1 VIDHVES
8 ILADAEWRKALLK
21 LVGKSQLRAVA
32 LISAIDPF
40 HYVAQR
46 VREKTEEIDRQP
58 TQPTAS
64 LLAEC
69 EALRNEL
76 SLWASVLGRFSKIR
90 FGVRRRFFPAVP
102 ARTAFERVA
111 AMTWVECRHSDE
123 LLHIRD
129 RLLRDPQIAT
139 YEWSDIVGMIL
150 DAAEPHY
157 RSIWDLCSQEEKLV
171 LVQLAQEGLVNPKR
185 TDVMRRLARRG
196 LVRVD
201 PRYALIND
209 SFALFVCTVESPERV
224 AGWETAAKLQTWRK
238 ISVPLYALAVVVIA
252 LVLYTEQSLLTN
264 VIALATGAAGA
275 LGSFRNL
282 YAQAK
287 SITGTRPA

>member
-1 VIDHVES
+1 MTS
-8 ILADAEWRKALLK
+8 R
-21 LVGKSQLRAVA
+21 VGVLCREPFAVA
-32 LISAIDPF
+32 
-40 HYVAQR
+40 
-46 VREKTEEIDRQP
+46 
-58 TQPTAS
+58 
-64 LLAEC
+64 
-69 EALRNEL
+69 
-76 SLWASVLGRFSKIR
+76 
-90 FGVRRRFFPAVP
+90 AV
-102 ARTAFERVA
+102 
-111 AMTWVECRHSDE
+111 
-123 LLHIRD
+123 
-129 RLLRDPQIAT
+129 
-139 YEWSDIVGMIL
+139 

-201 PRYALIND
+201 PRYALVND
-209 SFALFVCTVESPERV
+209 SFALFVSTVESPERV

-238 ISVPLYALAVVVIA
+238 MSVPLYALAVVVIA

-275 LGSFRNL
+275 LRSFRNL

-287 SITGTRPA
+287 SITGARPAQARLRSLPVKNQFAGQSWRWNGSGAAQSRTTRRNSPQSRRLRLEYACRGFNGWRGGAS